1 MKEANVDGK
10 GVELL
15 HIGHDVAEVML
26 LLGSAVHIP
35 VMDYSVKQVNY

>member
-1 MKEANVDGK
+1 VKEANVDGK

-35 VMDYSVKQVNY
+35 VHSEVMWDELS